1 MKNRLSF
8 FVGSFVA
15 AACALLLVV
24 GGVAAWY
31 VHRQEKTTSD
41 LVAQDVQSIRPA
53 ESLVLATDDLRL
65 QLSRYLATNDR
76 AILDAVPEQT
86 KAINAALAAAG
97 ERADSDR
104 ERELIAQAKQG
115 YEHFVAEFNKARN
128 IDSAA
133 ALGATI
139 HRLDDQMIHDA
150 ILKPAQEYLQSKAD
164 AVAAVSVRNQQTAD
178 RVALGLLLLGVCGC
192 VAGVL
197 AGFGAARGIRR
208 AFVQFQVPVRDASGK
223 LAEVVGPI
231 HVAADG
237 NLDQFDDSLR
247 TLAGQVADVVDRL
260 QESQQA
266 LLRREQMTAVGQL
279 AAGMAH
285 ELRNPLTT
293 MKILVQSALEDGPH
307 GRIEGHDLT
316 VLEEEIG
323 RQERSLKALVD
334 FARPPKPRPRRF
346 DAAALLAHA
355 AKLCQGQAERQGIH
369 IYVDVPPEPGEI
381 FGDSEQVRQVYLN
394 LLLNALDAMPSGGE
408 VQVSASVDTTGV
420 RPLALP
426 FPELLTG
433 DAGQKPAVSPGWLA
447 VRIADTGP
455 GIPAELGDRIFE
467 PFVSTKETNN
477 GLGLPVCSQIVMVHG
492 GRLSGGNRD
501 GGGAEFVVELPLA
514 PQEKTMA
521 DGVMKPQL
529 APIVQRQ

>member
-1 MKNRLSF
+1 MKNRLPLV
-8 FVGSFVA
+8 VGTSVA
-15 AACALLLVV
+15 ATCALLLVV

-65 QLSRYLATNDR
+65 QLSRYLATSDR
-76 AILDAVPEQT
+76 AILDAVPKQIE
-86 KAINAALAAAG
+86 AIDVALAAAG
-97 ERADSDR
+97 ELADSDR
-104 ERELIAQAKQG
+104 ERDLISEAKRG
-115 YEHFVAEFNKARN
+115 YQQFVAEFNKARS
-128 IDSAA
+128 IDSESAMRS
-133 ALGATI
+133 TVR
-139 HRLDDQMIHDA
+139 RLDDQLIHDA

-164 AVAAVSVRNQQTAD
+164 AVAAVSVRNQQSAD
-178 RVALGLLLLGVCGC
+178 RVALGLLLLGVCGS

-197 AGFGAARGIRR
+197 AGFGVARGIRR

-237 NLDQFDDSLR
+237 NLDQFDASLR
-247 TLAGQVADVVDRL
+247 TLADQVADVVDRL

-293 MKILVQSALEDGPH
+293 MKILVQTALEDGPH

-346 DAAALLAHA
+346 DAAALLSHA
-355 AKLCQGQAERQGIH
+355 AKLCQSQAERQGIH
-369 IYVDVPPEPGEI
+369 ICVEAPSEPAEI
-381 FGDSEQVRQVYLN
+381 FGDSEQVRQVYMN

-408 VQVSASVDTTGV
+408 VQISASIDTAGV

-426 FPELLTG
+426 FPELLSG

-447 VRIADTGP
+447 IRIADTGP
-455 GIPAELGDRIFE
+455 GIPAQLGDRIFE

-501 GGGAEFVVELPLA
+501 EGGAEFVVELPLA
-514 PQEKTMA
+514 PQEKTQTDA
-521 DGVMKPQL
+521 AIKPQL
-529 APIVQRQ
+529 APIVQRT